1 MRPEQQIDGR
11 GGEEVDGGCCEF
23 SARSAQP
30 ESVVFFLPAS
40 RISSITPA
48 VSSQSPSYMCAAAG
62 LFTGR
67 GKPPA
72 SSKGGWCRRGAG
84 CPSNCAWATACM
96 RRQRHLLLWCMF
108 CGTAKAGASATPH
121 KRRRPAVRHKQC
133 SNFNSRQGQRSEEL
147 VILKEKSQQQKKQ
160 NRS

>member
-11 GGEEVDGGCCEF
+11 GGEEVDGGCCES

-40 RISSITPA
+40 TDLLNNPGGVLA
-48 VSSQSPSYMCAAAG
+48 VTQLHVRRSWA
-62 LFTGR
+62 FTGR

-72 SSKGGWCRRGAG
+72 SSKGGWCRQGAG